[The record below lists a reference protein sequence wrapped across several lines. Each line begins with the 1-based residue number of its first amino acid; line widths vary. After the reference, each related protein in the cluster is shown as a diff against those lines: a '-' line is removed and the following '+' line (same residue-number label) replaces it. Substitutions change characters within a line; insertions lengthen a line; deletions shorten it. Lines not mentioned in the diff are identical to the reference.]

1 MRAEGWVGALWKWE
15 TKRMDVAGNKTK
27 CHNVTEWRGRLLLPL
42 LLEEAAVAAA
52 DEREVAEAD

>member
-1 MRAEGWVGALWKWE
+1 
-15 TKRMDVAGNKTK
+15 MDVAGNKTK

-52 DEREVAEAD
+52 DEKEVAEAD